1 MTTDLMQYDEFAARH
16 DAAYRTFCTIYEREK
31 PPPVMVPPDRE
42 SVFIPIAVV
51 VMVIASVIV
60 SGSRTVLEF
69 GGGFIGLSAFIMV
82 ECTIVA
88 FAFFRTRTG
97 FTDKRVDDVRK
108 LATFGLILAFI
119 VAVGANIHAVL
130 KAEGVFITDTI
141 NTLILALVGFSAPTL
156 AFISGDI
163 MAVETLRNT
172 YRARKAKADYEAAL
186 SDWRTE
192 MNRAWAKGQTKYGI
206 RVERLSDETDKLPAP
221 SAVSVYSDRQQTD
234 SRQTG
239 YGYSRQ
245 ASGTQTVVNWL
256 TEHPEDAGL
265 PLRALGER
273 IGVNKDT
280 ASKGRR
286 AWQETS
292 GGQS

>member
-1 MTTDLMQYDEFAARH
+1 MDTNLTQYDRFAAKH
-16 DAAYRTFCTIYEREK
+16 AMAYAAFCDIYQREK
-31 PPPVMVPPDRE
+31 PPPSMPSLDRE
-42 SVFIPIAVV
+42 SVFIPIAIV

-69 GGGFIGLSAFIMV
+69 GGGFVGLSAFVMV

-97 FTDKRVDDVRK
+97 FTDKRIDNVRK
-108 LATFGLILAFI
+108 LATLGLILAFI
-119 VAVGANIHAVL
+119 VAVAANIHAVL
-130 KAEGVFITDTI
+130 KSEGIFISDTI

-172 YRARKAKADYEAAL
+172 YRVRKAKADHAVAL
-186 SDWRTE
+186 AEWRAE
-192 MNRAWAKGQTKYGI
+192 MNRAWAKSQSKYGI
-206 RVERLSDETDKLPAP
+206 RVERLSDEIDKLPVP
-221 SAVSVYSDRQQTD
+221 SVYSDRQQTD

-239 YGYSRQ
+239 HGYSRQ
-245 ASGTQTVVNWL
+245 ASGAQMVVDWL
-256 TEHPEDAGL
+256 TDHPEDAGL
-265 PLRALGER
+265 TVRELGAR
-273 IGVNKDT
+273 VGVNKDT

-286 AWQETS
+286 AWQQAK
-292 GGQS
+292 QS